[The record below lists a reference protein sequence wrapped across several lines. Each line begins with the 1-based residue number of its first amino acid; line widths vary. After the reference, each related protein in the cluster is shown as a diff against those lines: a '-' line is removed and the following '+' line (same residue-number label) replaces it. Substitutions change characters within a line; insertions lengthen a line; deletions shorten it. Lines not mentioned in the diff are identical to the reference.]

1 MLLQTGLPAPLETVL
16 DELAAEFV
24 ASLPAVVGGLLFLLV
39 LASLAGLGLR
49 LFRRAL
55 RRLTPGADPAYRQF
69 VGRVVAIVVWFAVAL
84 AALTAAGLGELAA
97 ALGTATGFLALGV
110 SYALSGMLADAVAG
124 VYLLRDPDFNPGDE
138 VQVGDMTGV
147 VSAIEVRKTRFD
159 VGDDVVVRANAEIEK
174 RWTRLGA
181 PGAD

>member
-1 MLLQTGLPAPLETVL
+1 MLLQTGVPAVL
-16 DELAAEFV
+16 DALLADLVAGFV
-24 ASLPAVVGGLLFLLV
+24 DSLPAVLGGLLFFLALAT
-39 LASLAGLGLR
+39 LASVVLR
-49 LFRRAL
+49 LFRRAF
-55 RRLTPGADPAYRQF
+55 RRVTPGADPVYRQF
-69 VGRVVAIVVWFAVAL
+69 IGRVVAIVVWFAVGL

-138 VQVGDMTGV
+138 VEVGDMTGT
-147 VSAIEVRKTRFD
+147 VSAIEVRKTRFV

-174 RWTRLGA
+174 RWTKLGE